1 MAEIVYAKSKYV
13 RRSPR
18 KVRLVVDMVRGMEV
32 SKALD
37 YLKFTNKAASLD
49 VYKVVKSA
57 MANATFNKEM
67 DKKELI
73 IVDAFV
79 NEAPTYKRGKA
90 VARGRYHRIF
100 RRNSHIIIGVS
111 DDKDA
116 MNNTKAVKK
125 EVSTVNKKEEK
136 KSDTKK
142 KEVKKAEK
150 KETKSKKTETK
161 SKSKSKK
168 K

>member
-67 DKKELI
+67 DKKELV

-90 VARGRYHRIF
+90 VARGRYHR
-100 RRNSHIIIGVS
+100 VYL
-111 DDKDA
+111 
-116 MNNTKAVKK
+116 
-125 EVSTVNKKEEK
+125 
-136 KSDTKK
+136 
-142 KEVKKAEK
+142 
-150 KETKSKKTETK
+150 SKG
-161 SKSKSKK
+161 
-168 K
+168 